1 MPDSQHDNILD
12 ARLIVVKESIAFTDA
27 AAECASFGN
36 GDRRATRPCNAH
48 RPSCDVH
55 YRLEQAV

>member
-12 ARLIVVKESIAFTDA
+12 ARLIVIKESIAFTDA

-36 GDRRATRPCNAH
+36 GDRRCYPTM
-48 RPSCDVH
+48 
-55 YRLEQAV
+55 